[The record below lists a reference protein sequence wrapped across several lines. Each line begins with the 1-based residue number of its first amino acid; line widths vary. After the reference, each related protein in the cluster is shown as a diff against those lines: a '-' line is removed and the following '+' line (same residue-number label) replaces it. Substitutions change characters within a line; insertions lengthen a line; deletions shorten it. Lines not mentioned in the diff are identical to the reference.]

1 MATPVTVSSEQTLE
15 ATVAGP
21 AGATRL
27 IVVAGQATCN
37 VSVSVP
43 SPGGGGA
50 VQQGSFEAHVGPALT
65 VAQFR
70 RAVATASIASLS
82 ASGSVTAHN
91 WAVTAV
97 SADYDDDAGRVQLEF
112 DIQVAVQ
119 GSPMA
124 GATQVLLAT
133 VAFQVTILAA

>member
-1 MATPVTVSSEQTLE
+1 
-15 ATVAGP
+15 
-21 AGATRL
+21 
-27 IVVAGQATCN
+27 
-37 VSVSVP
+37 
-43 SPGGGGA
+43 